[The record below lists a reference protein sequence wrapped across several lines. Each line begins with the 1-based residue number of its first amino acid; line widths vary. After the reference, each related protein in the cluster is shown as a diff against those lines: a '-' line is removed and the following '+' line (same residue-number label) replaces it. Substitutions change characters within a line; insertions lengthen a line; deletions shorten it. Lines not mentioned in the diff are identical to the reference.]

1 MMRGLSVKLA
11 TVLAVIVVVAC
22 SRKDTADTGMTV
34 SDTMAGVVDSAPATT
49 AKAVAVLL
57 TDENILAVLDTTYDA
72 MLETDLL
79 ALDRTDNDKVRDFA
93 TRAVTQNAVADRAID
108 AVARRLK
115 ISPVLPD
122 PDPIEGHADAMAMM
136 RQRAGSDFDE
146 IYLDH
151 ATEMRRQLLKDIDE
165 NLKSTVPD
173 EATKKMLQELR
184 SEVEADIKTLE
195 ALKSK
200 AGA

>member
-1 MMRGLSVKLA
+1 MRGVSVKLA
-11 TVLAVIVVVAC
+11 TVLAVIVVVGC
-22 SRKDTADTGMTV
+22 GRDDTRAAADTGMTV

-115 ISPVLPD
+115 IAPVLPD
-122 PDPIEGHADAMAMM
+122 VDPIEGHSDAMAMM

-151 ATEMRRQLLKDIDE
+151 ATEMRRDLLREIDE
-165 NLKSTVPD
+165 NLKGTIPD
-173 EATKKMLQELR
+173 AATKEMMRELR

-195 ALKSK
+195 GLQAR
-200 AGA
+200 